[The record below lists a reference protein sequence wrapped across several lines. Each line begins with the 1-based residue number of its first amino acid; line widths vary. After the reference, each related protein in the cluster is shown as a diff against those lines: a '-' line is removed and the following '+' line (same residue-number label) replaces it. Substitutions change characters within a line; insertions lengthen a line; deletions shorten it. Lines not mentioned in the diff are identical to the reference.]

1 MEVDHEPRAKKPR
14 KNQPTKPSGTE
25 TPEEVQK
32 VVGNMSRFMHL
43 ADWEGL
49 VSSVDTVER
58 GPGPDDFLN
67 VYFTL

>member
-1 MEVDHEPRAKKPR
+1 MEVDHEPRAKKAK
-14 KNQPTKPSGTE
+14 KNYATKPSGTE

-32 VVGNMSRFMHL
+32 IVGNMSRFMHL
-43 ADWEGL
+43 TDWEGL

-58 GPGPDDFLN
+58 GQDDFLN